1 MLDKNLLF
9 FFKSNKYNEPHCW
22 DTCVPWISTVFHWS
36 QTCTVSSVISSK
48 SQTWGEQCS
57 WSDSAVCILA
67 GGSQTVAA
75 SSSQQKLVMGPCTF
89 QNISLI
95 SHVSCG
101 SGDPFPGFPDQP
113 PFVSTQPPPF
123 FFFFLAELA
132 LSFRFKASLA

>member
-1 MLDKNLLF
+1 MILDK
-9 FFKSNKYNEPHCW
+9 
-22 DTCVPWISTVFHWS
+22 
-36 QTCTVSSVISSK
+36 SK
-48 SQTWGEQCS
+48 
-57 WSDSAVCILA
+57 VCILA

-101 SGDPFPGFPDQP
+101 SGDPFPVSRSTSLYVYTAPSP
-113 PFVSTQPPPF
+113 P
-123 FFFFLAELA
+123 FFLAELA